1 MELKDKVIVVT
12 GAGSGI
18 GAAMIR
24 RFAQERPA
32 ALVAVDLD
40 DEHVRAVAASAA
52 ATPLQA
58 DVAKEADVARVVTA
72 VEAQHGRIDLFC
84 SNAGILVLGG
94 ADTPNEQWQRTFD
107 VNVMAHVYAARALL
121 PGMLARGGGY
131 LLNTASAAGLLTQL
145 GSATYSVTKHAALA
159 FAEWLAITHRDQGLK
174 VSLLCPQAV
183 RTAMLGDFADG
194 GVAGVDGVMEPSQVA
209 DIVVDGLRDERF
221 LILPH
226 PEVAE
231 YFRRKATD
239 YDRWLAGMARLQRR
253 FMPS

>member
-18 GAAMIR
+18 GAALIR
-24 RFAQERPA
+24 RFAQEQPA
-32 ALVAVDLD
+32 ALIAVDLH
-40 DEHVRAVAASAA
+40 EENVRAVAASAS
-52 ATPLQA
+52 ATPVQA
-58 DVAKEADVARVVTA
+58 DVAKEADVVRVVNE
-72 VEAQHGRIDLFC
+72 VEARHGRIDLFC

-94 ADTPNEQWQRTFD
+94 AETPNEEWQRTFD
-107 VNVMAHVYAARALL
+107 VNVMAHIYAARALL
-121 PGMLARGGGY
+121 PGMIARGGGY

-145 GSATYSVTKHAALA
+145 GSASYSVTKHAALA
-159 FAEWLAITHRDQGLK
+159 FAEWLAITHRDQGIK

-194 GVAGVDGVMEPSQVA
+194 GVAGVDGVIEPQQVA
-209 DIVVDGLRDERF
+209 ETVVDGLRDERF

-226 PEVAE
+226 PQVAE

-253 FMPS
+253 FMGG

>member
-18 GAAMIR
+18 GAALIR
-24 RFAQERPA
+24 RFAQEQPA
-32 ALVAVDLD
+32 ALIAVDLH
-40 DEHVRAVAASAA
+40 EENVRAVAASAS
-52 ATPLQA
+52 ATPVQA
-58 DVAKEADVARVVTA
+58 DVAKEADVVRVVNE
-72 VEAQHGRIDLFC
+72 VEARHGRIDLFC

-94 ADTPNEQWQRTFD
+94 AETPNEEWQRTFD
-107 VNVMAHVYAARALL
+107 VNVMAHIYAARALL
-121 PGMLARGGGY
+121 PGMIARGGGY

-145 GSATYSVTKHAALA
+145 GSASYSVTKHAALA
-159 FAEWLAITHRDQGLK
+159 FAEWLAITHRDQGIK

-194 GVAGVDGVMEPSQVA
+194 VVAGVDGVIEPQQVA
-209 DIVVDGLRDERF
+209 ETVVDGLRAERF

-226 PEVAE
+226 PQVAE

-253 FMPS
+253 FMGG